1 MQLVKKGEREK
12 ANIRTTETVLLNRE
26 LNLNAQVCR
35 NWLGILYCIRRGNIV
50 ACYLLNNLSVVV
62 CDQTRVAY
70 FCVNQCWM
78 KNVLSDGAIIVSVT
92 GVERAGKG
100 KREARDEGARWGR
113 TPRALSLP
121 SHRGWGYYA
130 KANNTLREQRN
141 SSYLHIMP
149 SPIMYCNHIKSLN
162 LLRYFHTIS

>member
-1 MQLVKKGEREK
+1 MQLVKKREREK
-12 ANIRTTETVLLNRE
+12 ANIRTTETDLLNRE

-92 GVERAGKG
+92 GVERAGKR

-113 TPRALSLP
+113 TPRALSFPFTQAGAITQRRITP
-121 SHRGWGYYA
+121 S
-130 KANNTLREQRN
+130 EN
-141 SSYLHIMP
+141 SVILHIFILCPAP
-149 SPIMYCNHIKSLN
+149 SCTVII
-162 LLRYFHTIS
+162 